1 MKIGLKKVL
10 YCIFSILIT
19 YVLQVSAF
27 AYLEIAGIKPNLLL
41 MLTCITGFTM
51 GERMGLAEGFF
62 AGLLLDLMAGGR
74 VGFTALVYMY
84 AGVLNGFFYKDYV
97 KEELFLPMGL
107 VALSTFV
114 YEFLYYVFYFLLQNK
129 LRLSYYLTRIIIP
142 EVIYTVVIT
151 LLAYVFIYFIARKV
165 EQSKKRRTVTSA

>member
-1 MKIGLKKVL
+1 MKKVL
-10 YCIFSILIT
+10 YCVLSILIT

-27 AYLEIAGIKPNLLL
+27 TYLEIAGIRPNLLL

-51 GERMGLAEGFF
+51 GSRMGLL

-84 AGVLNGFFYKDYV
+84 AGALNGFFYKDYV
-97 KEELFLPMGL
+97 KEELMLPMGL
-107 VALSTFV
+107 VAISTFV

-129 LRLSYYLTRIIIP
+129 LRLSYYLGRIIIP
-142 EVIYTVVIT
+142 EVIYTVLIT

-165 EQSKKRRTVTSA
+165 EQSKKRRTVTSV